1 MTAWTRIIFP
11 LVRPTFFLVW
21 GVTFVLTMTDLG
33 GLLLVVPPG
42 FETLPMRV
50 YNLMHY
56 GSSEMVAATAIVLAC
71 ACIIPVLA
79 LSLASH
85 VFGKKING

>member
-1 MTAWTRIIFP
+1 
-11 LVRPTFFLVW
+11 
-21 GVTFVLTMTDLG
+21 
-33 GLLLVVPPG
+33 
-42 FETLPMRV
+42 MRV

-71 ACIIPVLA
+71 ACIVPVLA